1 MAGLA
6 SRRVPDHDVAVT
18 GEFGRIDA
26 FVRVANA
33 GRDTPPAGSGPGDD
47 AAVLG
52 VPPGECLVVSSDQT
66 VEGVHFERAWLTWE
80 QIGYRAVAAAFSDLA
95 AMAAA
100 PLGCLISLALPP
112 ELDSRVIEEL
122 AAGVREC
129 LDLLDA
135 PLLGGDLS
143 ASQHGVFMDVTV
155 LGHAASPVLRSG
167 AEAGDELWLTGNI
180 GGAGAAIEARRR
192 GLEPDPVARRAFEH
206 PQPRIQVARWLAKN
220 ATIHAM
226 IDLSDGLAGDAGH
239 LSAASRVQLR
249 FELASLPLAEPLA
262 QYSDREAAWRMA
274 ISGGED
280 YELLVSA
287 APGTVEPLRQEALR
301 AYGVSLT
308 RVGEVGSVELIAGA
322 KDASLVW
329 LTPDGLEWDA
339 PATGYQHFGAE

>member
-1 MAGLA
+1 
-6 SRRVPDHDVAVT
+6 
-18 GEFGRIDA
+18 
-26 FVRVANA
+26 
-33 GRDTPPAGSGPGDD
+33 
-47 AAVLG
+47 
-52 VPPGECLVVSSDQT
+52 
-66 VEGVHFERAWLTWE
+66 
-80 QIGYRAVAAAFSDLA
+80 
-95 AMAAA
+95 MAAA

-112 ELDSRVIEEL
+112 ELDSRVLEEL

-167 AEAGDELWLTGNI
+167 AEAGDELWLTGSI
-180 GGAGAAIEARRR
+180 GGAGAAIEARQR
-192 GLEPDPVARRAFEH
+192 GLEPDPAARQAFER
-206 PQPRIQVARWLAKN
+206 PQPRIQVARWLAEN
-220 ATIHAM
+220 AVIHAM

-239 LSAASRVQLR
+239 LSAASRAQLR
-249 FELASLPLAEPLA
+249 FELTSLPLAEPLVHYA
-262 QYSDREAAWRMA
+262 DREAAWRMA

-308 RVGEVGSVELIAGA
+308 RVGEVGSVALEEGGEEAA
-322 KDASLVW
+322 LVW
-329 LTPDGLEWDA
+329 LGEDGLEWDA